1 MDVYIKTNS
10 ALARLAARML
20 KTKRMAVT
28 VRRTIYLHNCSKEEF
43 LQNKNWVCHELAHVW
58 QYKRLGT
65 FAFVAAYLF
74 QCLIKGYNNN
84 KFEKEARKKETEH
97 MMMEGVGF
105 V

>member
-10 ALARLAARML
+10 TLARLAARML
-20 KTKRMAVT
+20 KASRMAVT
-28 VRRTIYLHNCSKEEF
+28 VHRTIYLYNCSKEEF
-43 LQNKNWVCHELAHVW
+43 LQNKNWVCHELVHVW
-58 QYKRLGT
+58 QYKQLGT

-84 KFEKEARKKETEH
+84 KFEKEARKKETDH
-97 MMMEGVGF
+97 TMMEGVGF